1 MSKIKK
7 SLSFAS
13 SQLDIMK
20 TTEDIIKA
28 DIDGRVAL
36 IFLL

>member
-20 TTEDIIKA
+20 TTEEIIKA
-28 DIDGRVAL
+28 DIDGKVTF
-36 IFLL
+36 IFYR